1 MTFWKPSFRKGPSH
15 ALAGL
20 FVGLLWMGVGLLVW
34 APLHGQT
41 PVRASQPPAAEDVI
55 SEKRDSPPPELRQ
68 IRVQSASTPIPFA
81 TVLNVNSG
89 HAAAA
94 DANGVVTLPQWGLTD
109 TLQFQSLGFEPMKI
123 APGSA
128 PLQSVELQAALVE
141 IEEVVVQSNA
151 DVMRTSSLASMAG
164 MASLPVSRPVVT
176 VETTGDLLE
185 GSGQV
190 SLQMSQQ
197 GGASPVLRGFEANRV
212 LLFVD
217 GVRMNNAIYRAGH
230 LQNAGSVDPFA
241 VSRTEIV
248 MGPTSVMYGSDALG
262 GVVHFRTPTPTMSSQ
277 GPTFGG
283 RVLAQGSTVNGAWAG
298 HVQLL
303 TRGEHVG
310 TVTHISRRSFG
321 NLTMGRWRA
330 HGDSTWGKVPWVV
343 QHIDG
348 RDTVVAN
355 SNPDEQV
362 PTGYDQWDFQHRM
375 AMRWGGTHLD
385 LNLQHSTTSDV
396 PRFDVY
402 NDVSG
407 GTLKWAEWMYG
418 PQRRSL
424 VALTLNQAVVD
435 MRWTTVASYQKVQ
448 EERIKRRFGQDERV
462 VQLEELQVLGLTS
475 TLWGRRGLL
484 RWEVGMDSQWNDV
497 MSTAQA
503 VNLSSGDE
511 RPDLTR
517 YADGGA
523 TMHNLGVFAAAQRSV
538 GSQMLRSGLRYSHA
552 GVHALFVD
560 TTWLDLPVQSFDQR
574 QGALTGIASLDG
586 PWGDHVSGTT
596 SLSSGF
602 RHPNV
607 DDIGKVREKEGYVL
621 VPNAELKPEYIY
633 TLEQG
638 VRWRLK
644 PQSDVLWSQG
654 SVYAS
659 LWTDAIVQ
667 ANASLA
673 GDTMLVVDGDSAR
686 IQMNQNMDRV
696 FVRGARWELG
706 AKLWPNTTLRSVI
719 NWTYGNSLDGQG
731 EPISHI
737 PPTFGV
743 VELSK
748 QGRVGLWSTSVRY
761 ALRKPI
767 ERYGPDATDN
777 PQEALPGGTPAW
789 FTWNVV
795 GTLKITE
802 SVELRV
808 SGLNL
813 LDMHYRTFGSGISAP
828 GRNVRGTLTARF

>member
-1 MTFWKPSFRKGPSH
+1 MVMI
-15 ALAGL
+15 L
-20 FVGLLWMGVGLLVW
+20 MGWGS
-34 APLHGQT
+34 LHGQT
-41 PVRASQPPAAEDVI
+41 PTPQSQPSADEEVI
-55 SEKRDSPPPELRQ
+55 SMKRDSGIREMRQ
-68 IRVQSASTPIPFA
+68 IRIQSASAPIPFA

-94 DANGVVTLPQWGLTD
+94 DANGFVVVPQWGPTD
-109 TLQFQSLGFEPMKI
+109 TLQFQSLGFEPMMI
-123 APGSA
+123 APGHA
-128 PLQSVELQAALVE
+128 PLHLVELKESLVE

-151 DVMRTSSLASMAG
+151 DVMRTSALSSVAG
-164 MASLPVSRPVVT
+164 MASLPVTRPVVT

-248 MGPTSVMYGSDALG
+248 MGPSSVIYGSDALG
-262 GVVHFRTPTPTMSSQ
+262 GVVHFRTPAPTMSSQ
-277 GPTFGG
+277 GLTFGG
-283 RVLAQGSTVNGAWAG
+283 RVLAQGATVNGAWAG
-298 HVQLL
+298 HVQVL
-303 TRGEHVG
+303 TSGKRVG
-310 TVTHISRRSFG
+310 AVTHISRRSFG
-321 NLTMGRWRA
+321 DLTMGRWRA
-330 HGDSTWGKVPWVV
+330 HGDSTWGRVPWVV
-343 QHIDG
+343 QQMDG
-348 RDTVVAN
+348 RDTLVAN
-355 SNPDEQV
+355 GNTDVQV
-362 PTGYDQWDFQHRM
+362 PTGYDQWDLQHRM
-375 AMRWGGTHLD
+375 AASWGGTHLD

-407 GTLKWAEWMYG
+407 GTLKWAEWLYG

-424 VALTLNQAVVD
+424 VALTVNQAVLD
-435 MRWTTVASYQKVQ
+435 MRWTTVASYQRVQ
-448 EERIKRRFGQDERV
+448 EERIKRRFGQDDRI
-462 VQLEELQVLGLTS
+462 VQLEDLQVVGLTS
-475 TLWGRRGLL
+475 TLWGHHGRL

-497 MSTAQA
+497 TSTAQA
-503 VNLSSGDE
+503 VNLTSGDE
-511 RPDLTR
+511 KPDLTR

-523 TMHNLGVFAAAQRSV
+523 SMHNLGLFAAAQRPW
-538 GSQMLRSGLRYSHA
+538 GSHTLRTGLRYSHA
-552 GVHALFVD
+552 GVNALFVD

-574 QGALTGIASLDG
+574 KGALTGIASMEG
-586 PWGDHVSGTT
+586 PWNDHVSGTT

-621 VPNAELKPEYIY
+621 VPNASLKPEYIY

-638 VRWRLK
+638 VKWRLK

-654 SVYAS
+654 SVFAS

-696 FVRGARWELG
+696 FVRGARWEIG

-719 NWTYGNSLDGQG
+719 NWTYGNSLDGQEG
-731 EPISHI
+731 APISHI

-743 VELSK
+743 VEFSK
-748 QGRVGLWSTSVRY
+748 KGRVGLWSTSVRY
-761 ALRKPI
+761 AWRKPI

-777 PQEALPGGTPAW
+777 PQEALPDGTPAW
-789 FTWNVV
+789 FTWNVE
-795 GTLKITE
+795 GTLKVAE
-802 SVELRV
+802 SLDFRV

-813 LDMHYRTFGSGISAP
+813 LDMHYRTFGSGLSAP
-828 GRNVRGTLTARF
+828 GRSVRGTLTARF